1 MTIEI
6 TPSAVKGQVQAPAS
20 KSVAQRAV
28 AIASLAS
35 GTSEIFHVGKSDD
48 VQSAI
53 RVCQALGA
61 EIEQKGEKV
70 IVKGGIQTPS
80 APLNCGESGLGIRMF
95 SALAA
100 ILNEPV
106 TLTGEGSL
114 KERPMQMIEESL
126 QAAGVQCETQNGL
139 IPVVVKGPLKGGI
152 IEIDGSLSSQV
163 LTGLLI
169 AAPYAISPVTFRISD
184 LKSRPYVDITTA
196 MMRDFGVVV
205 QNKDYEEFVVP
216 APQKYVSKSYTV
228 EGDWSGAAFLL
239 VAGAIAG
246 EVAVTNLDFQSSQA
260 DKEIL
265 TALKNSGA
273 ELSVDL
279 DRIFVKKAPLK
290 AFRFDA
296 THCPD
301 LFPPLVVL
309 AAACDGIS
317 QIRGVSRLRSKESDR
332 ATALQQEFGKLGL
345 YVSLEGDNMLIKG
358 NSLNGGRVF
367 SHSDHRIAMA
377 CAVAG
382 LIADGPVIIDKAD
395 AVNKSYPEFFKDLG
409 VLCNLKF
416 RNPKH

>member
-20 KSVAQRAV
+20 KSVAQRAI

-48 VQSAI
+48 VLSAI

-61 EIEQKGEKV
+61 EIEEKGEKL
-70 IVKGGIQTPS
+70 IISGGIQSPS

-114 KERPMQMIEESL
+114 TERPLQMIEYSL

-139 IPVVVKGPLKGGI
+139 LPVVVKGPLIGGTI
-152 IEIDGSLSSQV
+152 NIDGSASSQV

-169 AAPYAISPVTFRISD
+169 AAPYSLSPVSFRVSD
-184 LKSRPYVDITTA
+184 LTSRPYVDITTR
-196 MMRDFGVVV
+196 MMQDFGVVV
-205 QNKDYEEFVVP
+205 ENKDYKEFVVP

-246 EVAVTNLDFQSSQA
+246 EVMVTNLDFQSAQA

-265 TALKNSGA
+265 TVLKNSGA
-273 ELSVDL
+273 ELIVDKENIL
-279 DRIFVKKAPLK
+279 VKKAPLK

-301 LFPPLVVL
+301 LFPPLVAL

-345 YVSLEGDNMLIKG
+345 YVSLDGDNMLIKG
-358 NSLNGGRVF
+358 NPLNGGRVF
-367 SHSDHRIAMA
+367 SHNDHRIAMA
-377 CAVAG
+377 CAIAG
-382 LIADGPVIIDKAD
+382 LTASEPVIIDKAD
-395 AVNKSYPEFFKDLG
+395 AVNKSYPEFFEDLRRIT
-409 VLCNLKF
+409 V
-416 RNPKH
+416 RSD

>member
-20 KSVAQRAV
+20 KSVAQRAI

-48 VQSAI
+48 VLSAI

-61 EIEQKGEKV
+61 EIEEKGEKL
-70 IVKGGIQTPS
+70 IISGGIQSPS

-114 KERPMQMIEESL
+114 TERPLQMIEYSL

-139 IPVVVKGPLKGGI
+139 LPVVVKGPLKGGTVN
-152 IEIDGSLSSQV
+152 IDGSASSQV

-169 AAPYAISPVTFRISD
+169 AAPYSLSPVSFRVND
-184 LKSRPYVDITTA
+184 LTSRPYVDITTR
-196 MMRDFGVVV
+196 MMQDFGVVV
-205 QNKDYEEFVVP
+205 ENKDYKEFVVP

-246 EVAVTNLDFQSSQA
+246 EVMVTNLDFQSAQA

-265 TALKNSGA
+265 TVLKNSGA
-273 ELSVDL
+273 ELIVDKENIL
-279 DRIFVKKAPLK
+279 VKKAPLK

-301 LFPPLVVL
+301 LFPPLVAL

-345 YVSLEGDNMLIKG
+345 YVSLDGDNMLIKG
-358 NSLNGGRVF
+358 NPLNGGRVF
-367 SHSDHRIAMA
+367 SHNDHRIAMA

-382 LIADGPVIIDKAD
+382 LIADGPVIIDKAE
-395 AVNKSYPEFFKDLG
+395 AINKSYPEFFEDLRRIT
-409 VLCNLKF
+409 V
-416 RNPKH
+416 RSD

>member
-6 TPSAVKGQVQAPAS
+6 TPSAVNGQVQAPAS
-20 KSVAQRAV
+20 KSVAQRAI

-48 VQSAI
+48 VLSAI

-61 EIEQKGEKV
+61 EIKEKGEKL
-70 IVKGGIQTPS
+70 IIKGGIQSPS

-114 KERPMQMIEESL
+114 TERPLQMIEDSL
-126 QAAGVQCETQNGL
+126 QAADVQCESQNGL
-139 IPVVVKGPLKGGI
+139 LPVVVKGPLKGGTVK
-152 IEIDGSLSSQV
+152 IDGSASSQV
-163 LTGLLI
+163 LTGMLI
-169 AAPYAISPVTFRISD
+169 ASPYALSSVTFSVSD
-184 LKSRPYVDITTA
+184 LKSRPYVDITTG
-196 MMRDFGVVV
+196 MMRYFGVVV
-205 QNKDYEEFVVP
+205 DNKDYEEFVVP
-216 APQKYVSKSYTV
+216 APQKYISKSYKV

-239 VAGAIAG
+239 VAGVIAG
-246 EVAVTNLDFQSSQA
+246 EVTVTNLDFQSSQA

-273 ELSVDL
+273 ELSVEL

-301 LFPPLVVL
+301 LFPPLVAL

-317 QIRGVSRLRSKESDR
+317 QIRGVSRLRGKESDR
-332 ATALQQEFGKLGL
+332 ATALQQEFGKMGL
-345 YVSLEGDNMLIKG
+345 YISLEGDNMLIKG
-358 NSLNGGRVF
+358 SSINGGRVF
-367 SHSDHRIAMA
+367 SHNDHRIAMA

-382 LIADGPVIIDKAD
+382 LIADGPVIIDKAE
-395 AVNKSYPEFFKDLG
+395 AINKSYPEFFEDLRRIT
-409 VLCNLKF
+409 V
-416 RNPKH
+416 RSD

>member
-6 TPSAVKGQVQAPAS
+6 TPSTVKGQVQAPAS
-20 KSVAQRAV
+20 KSVAQRAI

-61 EIEQKGEKV
+61 EIEEKGGKL
-70 IVKGGIQTPS
+70 IIKGGIQKPS

-100 ILNEPV
+100 IMNEPV

-126 QAAGVQCETQNGL
+126 QAAGVQCETQNGFL
-139 IPVVVKGPLKGGI
+139 PVVVKGPLKGGTV
-152 IEIDGSLSSQV
+152 EIDGSISSQV
-163 LTGLLI
+163 LTGLLM
-169 AAPYAISPVTFRISD
+169 AAPYALSPVTFRVSD
-184 LKSRPYVDITTA
+184 LKSRPYVDITTR
-196 MMRDFGVVV
+196 MMQDFGVVV
-205 QNKDYEEFVVP
+205 ENNDYEEFVVP
-216 APQKYVSKSYTV
+216 APQKYISKSYSV

-246 EVAVTNLDFQSSQA
+246 EVTVTNLDFQSSQA

-273 ELSVDL
+273 ELSVDK
-279 DRIFVKKAPLK
+279 DHVFVKKAPLK

-309 AAACDGIS
+309 AAACEGIS

-345 YVSLEGDNMLIKG
+345 YISLEGDNMLIKG
-358 NSLNGGRVF
+358 NILNGGRVF
-367 SHSDHRIAMA
+367 SHNDHRIAMA

-382 LIADGPVIIDKAD
+382 LIAREPVIIEKAE
-395 AVNKSYPEFFKDLG
+395 AVNKSYPGFFEDLASIT
-409 VLCNLKF
+409 VKMNK
-416 RNPKH
+416 K

>member
-6 TPSAVKGQVQAPAS
+6 TPSAVHGQVQAPAS
-20 KSVAQRAV
+20 KSVAQRAI

-48 VQSAI
+48 VKSAI

-61 EIEQKGEKV
+61 EIEEKGEKV
-70 IVKGGIQTPS
+70 IVKGGIQTPFV
-80 APLNCGESGLGIRMF
+80 PLNCGESGLGIRMF

-114 KERPMQMIEESL
+114 TERPLQMIEDSL
-126 QAAGVQCETQNGL
+126 QAAGLQCETQNGL
-139 IPVVVKGPLKGGI
+139 LPVVVKGPLKGGI
-152 IEIDGSLSSQV
+152 VNIDGSASSQV

-169 AAPYAISPVTFRISD
+169 AAPYALSPVTFRVSD
-184 LKSRPYVDITTA
+184 LKSRPYVDITTD

-205 QNKDYEEFVVP
+205 ENNDYEEFVVP
-216 APQKYVSKSYTV
+216 APQKYISKSYTV

-246 EVAVTNLDFQSSQA
+246 EVTVTNLDFQSSQA

-273 ELSVDL
+273 ELSVDK
-279 DRIFVKKAPLK
+279 DRVFVKKAPLK

-309 AAACDGIS
+309 AAACEGIS

-345 YVSLEGDNMLIKG
+345 YISLEGDNMLIKG

-367 SHSDHRIAMA
+367 SHNDHRIVMA

-382 LIADGPVIIDKAD
+382 LTASEPVIIDKAD
-395 AVNKSYPEFFKDLG
+395 AVNKSYPEFFEDLRRIT
-409 VLCNLKF
+409 V
-416 RNPKH
+416 RSE

>member
-6 TPSAVKGQVQAPAS
+6 IPSAVNGQVQAPAS
-20 KSVAQRAV
+20 KSVAQRAI
-28 AIASLAS
+28 AIASLAK
-35 GTSEIFHVGKSDD
+35 GTSEIYNIGNSDD

-53 RVCQALGA
+53 MVCKALGA
-61 EIEQKGEKV
+61 EIEEEGTNLT
-70 IVKGGIQTPS
+70 VKGGIKTPS
-80 APLNCGESGLGIRMF
+80 GPLNCGESGLGIRMF

-114 KERPMQMIEESL
+114 KERPMKMIEESL
-126 QAAGVQCETQNGL
+126 QAANVQCEIQNGL
-139 IPVVVKGPLKGGI
+139 VPVVVKGPFKGGTV
-152 IEIDGSLSSQV
+152 EIDGSVSSQV

-169 AAPYAISPVTFRISD
+169 AAPHALFPVTFRVGD
-184 LKSRPYVDITTA
+184 LKSRPYVDITTR

-205 QNKDYEEFVVP
+205 ENKDFKEFVVP
-216 APQKYVSKSYTV
+216 APQKYISKSYSV

-246 EVAVTNLDFQSSQA
+246 EVTVTNLDFQSAQA
-260 DKEIL
+260 DKAIL

-273 ELSVDL
+273 QLLVEK
-279 DRIFVKKAPLK
+279 DRITVKKSQLK

-317 QIRGVSRLRSKESDR
+317 QIRGVSRLRGKESDR
-332 ATALQQEFGKLGL
+332 ATSLQQEFGKLGL
-345 YVSLEGDNMLIKG
+345 YISLEGDNMLIKG
-358 NSLNGGRVF
+358 NSLNGGMVF
-367 SHSDHRIAMA
+367 SHNDHRIAMA

-382 LIADGPVIIDKAD
+382 LIASESVIIDKAE
-395 AVNKSYPEFFKDLG
+395 AVNKSYPEFFEDLRRIT
-409 VLCNLKF
+409 VKNEK
-416 RNPKH
+416 

>member
-1 MTIEI
+1 MTVEI
-6 TPSAVKGQVQAPAS
+6 TPSAVHGQVQAPAS
-20 KSVAQRAV
+20 KSVAQRAI
-28 AIASLAS
+28 AIASIAS

-53 RVCQALGA
+53 KVCRALGA
-61 EIEQKGEKV
+61 EVEEKGEKL
-70 IVKGGIQTPS
+70 IIKGGIQTPS
-80 APLNCGESGLGIRMF
+80 LPLNCGESGLGIRMF
-95 SALAA
+95 SAIAA

-114 KERPMQMIEESL
+114 TERPMKMIEESL

-139 IPVVVKGPLKGGI
+139 VPVVVKGPLKGGNV
-152 IEIDGSLSSQV
+152 EIDGSVSSQV

-169 AAPYAISPVTFRISD
+169 AAPYALSPVTFRVSE
-184 LKSRPYVDITTA
+184 LKSRPYVDITTR
-196 MMRDFGVVV
+196 MMQDFGVVAE
-205 QNKDYEEFVVP
+205 NKDYEEFVVP
-216 APQKYVSKSYTV
+216 APQKYISKSYNV

-246 EVAVTNLDFQSSQA
+246 EVTVTNLDFQSAQA

-273 ELSVDL
+273 ELLVEQ
-279 DRIFVKKAPLK
+279 DRVSVKKAQLK

-317 QIRGVSRLRSKESDR
+317 QIRGISRLRVKESDR

-358 NSLNGGRVF
+358 NSLNGGKVF
-367 SHSDHRIAMA
+367 SHNDHRIAMA
-377 CAVAG
+377 CAIAG
-382 LIADGPVIIDKAD
+382 LTASEPVIIEKAE
-395 AVNKSYPEFFKDLG
+395 AVNKSYPGFFEDLRSIT
-409 VLCNLKF
+409 V
-416 RNPKH
+416 RSY

>member
-1 MTIEI
+1 MTVEI

-20 KSVAQRAV
+20 KSVAQRAI

-48 VQSAI
+48 VKSAI

-61 EIEQKGEKV
+61 EIEEKGGSLT
-70 IVKGGIQTPS
+70 VKGGIQTPS
-80 APLNCGESGLGIRMF
+80 EPLNCGESGLGIRMF

-114 KERPMQMIEESL
+114 AERPLQMIEDSL
-126 QAAGVQCETQNGL
+126 QATGVQCETQNGL
-139 IPVVVKGPLKGGI
+139 LPVVVKGPLKGGTVN
-152 IEIDGSLSSQV
+152 IDGSASSQV

-169 AAPYAISPVTFRISD
+169 AAPYAISPVTFRVSD
-184 LKSRPYVDITTA
+184 LKSRPYVDITTG
-196 MMRDFGVVV
+196 MMRDFGVLVE
-205 QNKDYEEFVVP
+205 NKDYEEFVIP
-216 APQKYVSKSYTV
+216 APQKYISKSYTV

-239 VAGAIAG
+239 VAGAVAG
-246 EVAVTNLDFQSSQA
+246 EVTVTNLDFQSSQA

-273 ELSVDL
+273 ELSVEL

-290 AFRFDA
+290 SFRFDA

-345 YVSLEGDNMLIKG
+345 YISLEGDNMLIKG
-358 NSLNGGRVF
+358 SSLNGGRVF
-367 SHSDHRIAMA
+367 SHHDHRIAMA

-382 LIADGPVIIDKAD
+382 LIADGPVIIDKAE
-395 AVNKSYPEFFKDLG
+395 AINKSYPEFYEDLKSKT
-409 VLCNLKF
+409 V
-416 RNPKH
+416 RSE

>member
-6 TPSAVKGQVQAPAS
+6 TPSTVKGQVQAPAS
-20 KSVAQRAV
+20 KSVAQRAI
-28 AIASLAS
+28 AIASLAN
-35 GTSEIFHVGKSDD
+35 GASEIFHVGSSDD

-53 RVCQALGA
+53 RVCKVLGA
-61 EIEQKGEKV
+61 EIEQQGEKLT
-70 IVKGGIQTPS
+70 VKGGIQTPS
-80 APLNCGESGLGIRMF
+80 VPLNCGESGLGIRMF
-95 SALAA
+95 SAISAL
-100 ILNEPV
+100 LNEPV

-114 KERPMQMIEESL
+114 AERPMQMIEDSL
-126 QAAGVQCETQNGL
+126 KAAGVQCATQNGIL
-139 IPVVVKGPLKGGI
+139 PVVVKGPMKGGI
-152 IEIDGSLSSQV
+152 VNVDGSASSQV

-169 AAPYAISPVTFRISD
+169 AAPYALSPVTFRVSD
-184 LKSRPYVDITTA
+184 LKSRPYVDITTR
-196 MMRDFGVVV
+196 MMQDFGVVV
-205 QNKDYEEFVVP
+205 ENKDYKEFIVP
-216 APQKYVSKSYTV
+216 APQKYMAKSFTV

-246 EVAVTNLDFQSSQA
+246 EVTVTNLDFQSAQA

-273 ELSVDL
+273 ELIVDKESV
-279 DRIFVKKAPLK
+279 FVKKAPLR

-301 LFPPLVVL
+301 LFPPLVAL

-358 NSLNGGRVF
+358 NSLNGGRIF
-367 SHSDHRIAMA
+367 SHNDHRIAMA
-377 CAVAG
+377 CAIAG
-382 LIADGPVIIDKAD
+382 LTASEPVSIDKAD
-395 AVNKSYPEFFKDLG
+395 AVNKSYPEFFKDLKKIT
-409 VLCNLKF
+409 VKSV
-416 RNPKH
+416 

>member
-6 TPSAVKGQVQAPAS
+6 TPSTVKGQVQAPAS
-20 KSVAQRAV
+20 KSVAQRAI

-35 GTSEIFHVGKSDD
+35 GTSEIFQVGKSDD

-53 RVCQALGA
+53 RVCLALGA
-61 EIEQKGEKV
+61 KIEEKGGSLT
-70 IVKGGIQTPS
+70 VKGGIQTPS

-95 SALAA
+95 SAIAA

-114 KERPMQMIEESL
+114 TERPMDMIEASL
-126 QAAGVQCETQNGL
+126 KATGVQCDTQNGML
-139 IPVVVKGPLKGGI
+139 PVVVKGPLKGGI
-152 IEIDGSLSSQV
+152 VNIDGSASSQV

-169 AAPYAISPVTFRISD
+169 AAPYALSPVTFRVSD
-184 LKSRPYVDITTA
+184 LKSRPYVDITTR
-196 MMRDFGVVV
+196 MMQDFGVVAE
-205 QNKDYEEFVVP
+205 NKDYREFVIP
-216 APQKYVSKSYTV
+216 APQKYISKSYNV

-246 EVAVTNLDFQSSQA
+246 EVTVTNLDFQSAQA
-260 DKEIL
+260 DKDIL
-265 TALKNSGA
+265 IALKNSGA
-273 ELSVDL
+273 QLLVEK
-279 DRIFVKKAPLK
+279 DRITVKKSQLK

-317 QIRGVSRLRSKESDR
+317 QIRGVSRLRGKESDR
-332 ATALQQEFGKLGL
+332 ATSLQQEFGKLGL
-345 YVSLEGDNMLIKG
+345 YISLEGDNMLIKG
-358 NSLNGGRVF
+358 NSLNGGMVF
-367 SHSDHRIAMA
+367 SHNDHRIAMA

-382 LIADGPVIIDKAD
+382 LIASESVIIDKAE
-395 AVNKSYPEFFKDLG
+395 AVNKSYPEFFEDLRRIT
-409 VLCNLKF
+409 V
-416 RNPKH
+416 RSD

>member
-1 MTIEI
+1 MTVEI

-20 KSVAQRAV
+20 KSVAQRAI

-48 VQSAI
+48 VKSAI

-61 EIEQKGEKV
+61 EIEEKGGSLT
-70 IVKGGIQTPS
+70 VKGGIQTPS
-80 APLNCGESGLGIRMF
+80 EPLNCGESGLGIRMF

-114 KERPMQMIEESL
+114 AERPMQMIEDSL
-126 QAAGVQCETQNGL
+126 QATGVQCETQNGL
-139 IPVVVKGPLKGGI
+139 LPVVVKGPLKGGTVN
-152 IEIDGSLSSQV
+152 IDGSASSQV

-169 AAPYAISPVTFRISD
+169 AAPYAISPVTFRVSD
-184 LKSRPYVDITTA
+184 LKSRPYVDITTG
-196 MMRDFGVVV
+196 MMRDFGVLVE
-205 QNKDYEEFVVP
+205 NKDYEEFVIP
-216 APQKYVSKSYTV
+216 APQKYISKSYTV

-239 VAGAIAG
+239 VAGAVAG
-246 EVAVTNLDFQSSQA
+246 EVTVTNLDFQSSQA

-273 ELSVDL
+273 ELSVEL

-290 AFRFDA
+290 SFRFDA

-345 YVSLEGDNMLIKG
+345 YISLEGDNMLIKG
-358 NSLNGGRVF
+358 SSLNGGRVF
-367 SHSDHRIAMA
+367 SHHDHRIAMA

-382 LIADGPVIIDKAD
+382 LIADGPVIIDKAE
-395 AVNKSYPEFFKDLG
+395 AINKSYPEFYEDLKSKT
-409 VLCNLKF
+409 V
-416 RNPKH
+416 RSE

>member
-6 TPSAVKGQVQAPAS
+6 TPSAVNGQVQAPAS
-20 KSVAQRAV
+20 KSVAQRAI

-48 VQSAI
+48 VLSAI

-61 EIEQKGEKV
+61 EIEEKGEKL
-70 IVKGGIQTPS
+70 IISGGIQSPS

-114 KERPMQMIEESL
+114 TERPLQMIEYSL

-139 IPVVVKGPLKGGI
+139 LPVVVKGPLIGGTI
-152 IEIDGSLSSQV
+152 NIDGSASSQV

-169 AAPYAISPVTFRISD
+169 AAPYSLSPVSFRVSD
-184 LKSRPYVDITTA
+184 LTSRPYVDITTR
-196 MMRDFGVVV
+196 MMQDFGVVV
-205 QNKDYEEFVVP
+205 ENKDYKEFVVP

-246 EVAVTNLDFQSSQA
+246 EVMVTNLDFQSAQA

-265 TALKNSGA
+265 TVLKNSGA
-273 ELSVDL
+273 ELIVDKENIL
-279 DRIFVKKAPLK
+279 VKKAPLK

-301 LFPPLVVL
+301 LFPPLVAL

-345 YVSLEGDNMLIKG
+345 YVSLDGDNMLIKG
-358 NSLNGGRVF
+358 NPLNGGRVF
-367 SHSDHRIAMA
+367 SHNDHRIAMA
-377 CAVAG
+377 CAIAG
-382 LIADGPVIIDKAD
+382 LTASEPVIIDKAD
-395 AVNKSYPEFFKDLG
+395 AVNKSYPEFFEDLRRIT
-409 VLCNLKF
+409 V
-416 RNPKH
+416 RSD